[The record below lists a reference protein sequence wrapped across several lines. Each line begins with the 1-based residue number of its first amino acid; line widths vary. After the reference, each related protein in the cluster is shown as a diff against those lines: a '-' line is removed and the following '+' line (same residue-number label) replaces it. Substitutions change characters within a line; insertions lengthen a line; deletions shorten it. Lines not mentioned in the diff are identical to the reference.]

1 LNFDGAHRLIKAG
14 NLLSLRQALDR
25 GVNPNLS
32 NKYGWTLLMVA
43 ALAGDSKIG
52 QLLISRGGDLDRIN
66 RFGETAL
73 SLAAHKGHVPF
84 VKILLAKGARKKCR
98 PHGRS
103 LEDWLKNASG
113 LPLDKITSLLKLI
126 EG

>member
-14 NLLSLRQALDR
+14 NLLSLRQALDG
-25 GVNPNLS
+25 GVNPSLS
-32 NKYGWTLLMVA
+32 NEYGWTLLMLA
-43 ALAGDSKIG
+43 ALAGNSQIG
-52 QLLISRGGDLDRIN
+52 HLLISRGADLDRIN
-66 RFGETAL
+66 RFEETAL

-84 VKILLAKGARKKCR
+84 VKILLAKGARKECR

-103 LEDWLKNASG
+103 LEDWLKSASG
-113 LPLDKITSLLKLI
+113 LPLDKITSILKLI